1 MPENPLKFNSK
12 GIQWLGIWGARCYC
26 HGSLRWIVWIA
37 RGPLSC
43 HPFVFLRWRRRVL
56 HTFRLAFVFMRT
68 FHVARYVLDWSLS
81 PAACSP
87 SPLPFC
93 PTYISFKACENIEVA
108 PKITIAYI
116 IRSIFEHVGW
126 GIRNGDFGD
135 WWQLSDKSACRARK
149 HKHKYK

>member
-1 MPENPLKFNSK
+1 MA
-12 GIQWLGIWGARCYC
+12 GHLGSAVLLPRLPALDCLNCQRSFILPPIR
-26 HGSLRWIVWIA
+26 
-37 RGPLSC
+37 
-43 HPFVFLRWRRRVL
+43 FLRWRRRVL

-81 PAACSP
+81 PAACSS

-93 PTYISFKACENIEVA
+93 RTYISFKACENIEVA